1 MQYKTVKLKAFKLN
15 LLDELKDMSSPEFFF
30 IFAFFKPN
38 ETISEPKWKGRP
50 LEIWINRV
58 ILYIYYSGIKIS
70 NIIYCNIECM
80 IACVNWFLIIVV

>member
-38 ETISEPKWKGRP
+38 ETISEPK
-50 LEIWINRV
+50 
-58 ILYIYYSGIKIS
+58 
-70 NIIYCNIECM
+70 
-80 IACVNWFLIIVV
+80 